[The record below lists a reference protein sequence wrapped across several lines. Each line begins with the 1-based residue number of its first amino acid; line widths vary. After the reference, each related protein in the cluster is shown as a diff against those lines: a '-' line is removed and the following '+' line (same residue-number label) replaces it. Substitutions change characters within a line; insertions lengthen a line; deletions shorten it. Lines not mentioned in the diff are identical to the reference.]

1 MKKINELYDCKYNTL
16 IKDIK
21 INSKEVNPGDL
32 FVCTKGISCDRHD
45 FIDEAVSNGA
55 SFLIVKKTGNY
66 KVPFIKVSNPNKEL
80 ATLSR
85 KFYDYP
91 DTKLKLIG
99 ITGTDGKTTTATI
112 IRDLLGK
119 DLCGYIGT
127 NGVMGKKINDK
138 ISNTTPECHII
149 YKYLYLFNKED
160 LKYVAMETSS
170 ESLLHGRLD
179 SFLFDIGIL
188 TNITED
194 HLNVHKSM
202 ENYINS
208 KKLLFKKIKDTGIAI
223 LNIDDEHY
231 NDFSNI
237 TKNKITYG
245 KNINADLCIKEIT
258 EKENNTEISFSY
270 KNNIYN
276 ITSPLTGEFN
286 VYNLMAAILC
296 MLSLDFTIEDILP
309 RIKNITIPKGRCEFL
324 DFNTP
329 YKIVL
334 DYAHTPNGL
343 LSILKYL
350 NKIKKNRIIT
360 ITGSAGGREK
370 EKRNKM
376 GKVVLDN
383 SDLVIF
389 TTDDPRYESPQEIIN
404 EMIKDNKGCYEV
416 IIDREE
422 AINFALDHARSGDI
436 ILIAG
441 KGRDNYMA
449 VEDKYI
455 KYCDYDVVEN
465 YFNNISKSI

>member
-1 MKKINELYDCKYNTL
+1 MKKINELYDCKYDTL

-21 INSKEVNPGDL
+21 INSKEITPGDL
-32 FVCTKGISCDRHD
+32 FVCTKGINCDRHD
-45 FIDEAVSNGA
+45 FIDEAISNGA
-55 SFLIVKKTGNY
+55 SFLIVKKEDNY

-80 ATLSR
+80 PTLSR

-112 IRDLLGK
+112 IKDLLGG

-127 NGVMGKKINDK
+127 NGIVGKSFNEKT
-138 ISNTTPECHII
+138 SNTTPECHLI
-149 YKYLYLFNKED
+149 YKYLNRFTLEN

-170 ESLLHGRLD
+170 ESFYRKRLT
-179 SFLFDIGIL
+179 SFIFDVGIL

-194 HLNVHKSM
+194 HLNVHKTI

-208 KKLLFKKIKDTGIAI
+208 KKQLFKQLKCDGVAVLNMDDKYYKEFASIA
-223 LNIDDEHY
+223 
-231 NDFSNI
+231 
-237 TKNKITYG
+237 KNKLTYG
-245 KNINADLCIKEIT
+245 KNKNATLCIKNII
-258 EKENNTEISFSY
+258 EKDNSTNISFLY
-270 KNNIYN
+270 KDRIYE
-276 ITSPLTGEFN
+276 IESPLTGEFN
-286 VYNLMAAILC
+286 VYNLASAILC
-296 MLSLDFTIEDILP
+296 LLSLDFSIEDILP
-309 RIKNITIPKGRCEFL
+309 RIKNITVPKGRCEFL
-324 DFNTP
+324 NFNQP

-350 NKIKKNRIIT
+350 NKIKKNKIIT

-370 EKRNKM
+370 EKRSKM
-376 GKVVLDN
+376 GNVVLSN

-389 TTDDPRYESPQEIIN
+389 TTDDPRNENPHGIIN

-416 IIDREE
+416 IIDRKE
-422 AINFALDHARSGDI
+422 AINFALDHAKKDDI

-449 VEDKYI
+449 IRDKYI
-455 KYCDYDVVEN
+455 KYCDYDVVEE
-465 YFNNISKSI
+465 YFKNKNKL